1 MAPVRDVQL
10 LKSSQTTRQ
19 QVFGDVRQSLDR
31 LKPSIIQAAQAEYER
46 IMSTETPR
54 PVVDGHLV
62 DNFIAKHTAVNGTLK
77 IVGNYSEVPGAV
89 GEFLDSHDLPSRM
102 LMGSSEFL
110 SQFDW
115 PQEWQIDRRIA
126 TKTDL
131 VSVTDAVCAIAETG
145 TIMIFSSSNAS
156 STHAFVPENHVAII
170 NAGQVVRHLDDALK
184 IASTKINDNT
194 PGVHMVTGPSKTAD
208 VEQTIQYGA
217 HGPRRLHVIII
228 DTK

>member
-1 MAPVRDVQL
+1 M
-10 LKSSQTTRQ
+10 LKSNQAARQ
-19 QVFGDVRQSLDR
+19 QVFGDVRRSLATLDS
-31 LKPSIIQAAQAEYER
+31 SIRSGAQAEYSR
-46 IMSTETPR
+46 IMSSETPR

-62 DNFIAKHTAVNGTLK
+62 DNFVAKHTAVNGSVK
-77 IVGNYSEVPGAV
+77 IVGKYSEVPGAV
-89 GEFLDSHDLPSRM
+89 GEFLESHDLPSRM
-102 LMGSSEFL
+102 LMGSSQFL
-110 SQFDW
+110 TQFDW
-115 PQEWQIDRRIA
+115 PQEWLIERRIA
-126 TKTDL
+126 EKTDQ

-145 TIMIFSSSNAS
+145 TIMLVSSSNAS

-184 IASTKINDNT
+184 IASAKIDDDT